1 MWEQDRS
8 GFGNRIIFLG
18 VIQYHVLAEAPEMI
32 TNQKR
37 PNSQK
42 KPINPKK
49 RAIQTARKRQSR
61 GRIYLAILVIIIV
74 AIGVGWY
81 VYSSAQ
87 SGPPDF
93 AIAAPT
99 GVTIHAGNPVT
110 SRINVTAVN
119 NFGGT
124 VQLSAVGSAGLT
136 AAVSPANVTGS
147 GVATLTV
154 SAKTNGTYSV
164 TVTGIS
170 GALKHSVSP
179 VVDTPV
185 YATLNTT
192 NGTIVVELYQ
202 AQAPKTVANIVNLAQ
217 RGFYSNLVWH
227 RIVSGFV
234 IQTGDPTTQNGGGNR
249 NTWGQGGSGQTVPLE
264 IDNSLHNNVGY
275 LGMARSTDVNSGSSQ
290 FYINLANNNSLDGK
304 YTVFGKVIT
313 GMDVANIIAKTPIYT
328 DQTSPL
334 YDQPINPVYLISV
347 TIS

>member
-1 MWEQDRS
+1 MVRS
-8 GFGNRIIFLG
+8 
-18 VIQYHVLAEAPEMI
+18 PEMI
-32 TNQKR
+32 ITQKR

-49 RAIQTARKRQSR
+49 RAFQTAQKRQSR

-87 SGPPDF
+87 SGTPDF
-93 AIAAPT
+93 AIAAPV
-99 GVTIHAGNPVT
+99 GVTIHAGNPGT
-110 SRINVTAVN
+110 SRVNVTAIN

-136 AAVSPANVTGS
+136 AAISPANLTGS
-147 GVATLTV
+147 GIATLTM

-170 GALKHSVSP
+170 GTLRHSVMP

-227 RIVSGFV
+227 RIVSNFV
-234 IQTGDPTTQNGGGNR
+234 IQTGDPNTKNGGGDR
-249 NTWGQGGSGQTVPLE
+249 NTWGQGTSPQSVQFE
-264 IDNSLHNNVGY
+264 YDSSLHNSVGY
-275 LGMARSTDVNSGSSQ
+275 LAMASLGAGVGGSSQ
-290 FYINLANNNSLDGK
+290 FYINVHDNRASLDGK
-304 YTVFGKVIT
+304 WAVFGKVIA
-313 GMDVANIIAKTPIYT
+313 GMDAANTLAS
-328 DQTSPL
+328 SPTTNQYPNAL
-334 YDQPINPVYLISV
+334 DQPTNPSGALVL
-347 TIS
+347 